1 VKRSVERHR
10 SVQGSQPIE
19 RGSQRFPKQV
29 RLRRRSD
36 FLAVQR
42 GGRKL
47 HTRHFLVVV
56 MPRASANGRLGIT
69 VSKKVGN
76 AVTRNRVKRLVRE
89 FARTTPGWTPPGDC
103 DVVVIAKRSAAEV
116 HGLVAVAADLGRV
129 RGQLGPC

>member
-1 VKRSVERHR
+1 VERHR
-10 SVQGSQPIE
+10 SSRESHPIE

-42 GGRKL
+42 SGRKL

-56 MPRASANGRLGIT
+56 APAPSANGRLGIT

-89 FARTTPGWTPPGDC
+89 FARTTPGWVPPGR
-103 DVVVIAKRSAAEV
+103 DVVVIGKRSAAAVRGLGEV
-116 HGLVAVAADLGRV
+116 EADLLRV
-129 RGQLGPC
+129 GSQLRPC